1 MKPRTSENNRGEGLR
16 EVIRKKIM
24 ESGIAASGWECVARN
39 LENQELAKYLIK
51 QVIDKW
57 LDIRIRFFVNSFML
71 ISKRR
76 LAKGPQTLLKK
87 LKLL

>member
-1 MKPRTSENNRGEGLR
+1 MG
-16 EVIRKKIM
+16 
-24 ESGIAASGWECVARN
+24 SGIAASGWECVARY

-57 LDIRIRFFVNSFML
+57 LDIRIRSFVNSFML